1 MSRGRS
7 FINSTIERYF
17 SALNV
22 KLMFVVFIA
31 AIIAV
36 ITFWGMVIF
45 EDYVANKFF
54 LSDIAKKK
62 VVDTRYK
69 ELQAYIKEN
78 SVKGTDNQK
87 LQKWLDKR
95 RYTQLLVWDNRR
107 DVFSGG
113 WIVNYGD
120 EKDDQNIDTTVQENK
135 QEIIINKKN
144 NTKRVGSKDFIED
157 IYNRYVTFDDGKY
170 YVYINVN
177 KEKYWYKVMGIAT
190 LSISFLVFM
199 LIIMV
204 YNGMVLNRV
213 KKLSGE
219 VSRIS
224 EGNLDGEIYKG
235 KMDEIGTLAASVDS
249 MRNSIVETMRSEKAA
264 WNSNT
269 ALITA
274 MSHDIRTPL
283 TSLVGYLDIIE
294 GGKYKSEEELIHY
307 IKSSR
312 EKAIQLKDLSDKL
325 FNYFLFFGNA
335 SQDKNLENMDAGI
348 LFSQILMEHV
358 TEIVSKELEV
368 DLDFDI
374 LEGVTAAVEVSA
386 IRRLFDNLFSNIL
399 KYASKD
405 FPVKVMGE
413 ATNNEIRII
422 LSNHI
427 TEEAKKVESTKIGVK
442 TCRKICQDMGGDFL
456 VTDRDKIYTTEVI
469 FPVVG
474 TEEEGNVNK
483 GYSEN
488 QRNA

>member
-1 MSRGRS
+1 M
-7 FINSTIERYF
+7 
-17 SALNV
+17 
-22 KLMFVVFIA
+22 
-31 AIIAV
+31 
-36 ITFWGMVIF
+36 
-45 EDYVANKFF
+45 
-54 LSDIAKKK
+54 
-62 VVDTRYK
+62 
-69 ELQAYIKEN
+69 
-78 SVKGTDNQK
+78 
-87 LQKWLDKR
+87 
-95 RYTQLLVWDNRR
+95 
-107 DVFSGG
+107 
-113 WIVNYGD
+113 
-120 EKDDQNIDTTVQENK
+120 
-135 QEIIINKKN
+135 
-144 NTKRVGSKDFIED
+144 
-157 IYNRYVTFDDGKY
+157 TFDDGKY

-374 LEGVTAAVEVSA
+374 PEGVTAAVEVSA

-413 ATNNEIRII
+413 AANNEIRII

-474 TEEEGNVNK
+474 TEEEGNVDK